1 MPADNPEKTEALP
14 SALNLDRSAGDFSF
28 AEDYAY
34 NAGTGLNADVV
45 RYISRVKDEDPWVL
59 DFRLKALERFEKMA
73 NPTHWAT
80 KKLDDLDVGV
90 TGEDVDAVGDG
101 VVAFGPLKKT
111 QDFIFGAWTMTVNVP
126 GMASTSRIDAN
137 GHVAYVMMMTMG
149 GTRFCNASAYA
160 TDAQSKLCADWR
172 DGKI

>member
-1 MPADNPEKTEALP
+1 MKKGFTLIELLVVVLIIGILSAVALP
-14 SALNLDRSAGDFSF
+14 QYTKAVEKARMSNAISVLSSIYKAQQVYYLANNQ
-28 AEDYAY
+28 YAQ
-34 NAGTGLNADVV
+34 
-45 RYISRVKDEDPWVL
+45 
-59 DFRLKALERFEKMA
+59 
-73 NPTHWAT
+73 
-80 KKLDDLDVGV
+80 KLDDLDVGV